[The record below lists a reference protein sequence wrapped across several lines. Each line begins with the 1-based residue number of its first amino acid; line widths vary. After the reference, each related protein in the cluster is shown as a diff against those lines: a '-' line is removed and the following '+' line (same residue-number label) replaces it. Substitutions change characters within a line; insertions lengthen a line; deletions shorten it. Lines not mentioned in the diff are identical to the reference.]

1 MMRVSLYLLYLVH
14 ITFSVDIQRGPENP
28 YAETSKCELIRIAA
42 CQGLP
47 YNHTILPN
55 TFGHTSQEEAGQDV
69 TQYISLVKI
78 PCNPSLKLFL
88 CSLYFPWPANMQCE
102 LFPEDGLCI
111 SEDKPETKPAAENAL
126 ECPAEMKVPTSFEF
140 RIRLSNNQ
148 IIPNCGMPCK
158 RHLFNDPSWTKFSRL
173 WIGLWSGLC
182 AASTLFTVL
191 TFLIDM
197 NRFQYPER
205 PIIFLSFCYLV
216 VAVTYITGL
225 SFGDKV
231 SADSS
236 LLPAWF
242 DHHSFNFRA

>member
-1 MMRVSLYLLYLVH
+1 MMRISLYLLCLVH
-14 ITFSVDIQRGPENP
+14 ITLSVDIQRGPENP
-28 YAETSKCELIRIAA
+28 YAETSKCELIRIPA

-69 TQYISLVKI
+69 TQYNSL
-78 PCNPSLKLFL
+78 
-88 CSLYFPWPANMQCE
+88 WPANMQCD

-111 SEDKPETKPAAENAL
+111 SEDKPETKPVTESAL
-126 ECPAEMKVPTSFEF
+126 ECPVEMKVPTSFEF
-140 RIRLSNNQ
+140 RIRLSNNL

-225 SFGDKV
+225 SFGDKPLIILIHFSPRELHAFFEMMLV
-231 SADSS
+231 
-236 LLPAWF
+236 
-242 DHHSFNFRA
+242 